1 MVGPGTG
8 AVLVKHCVR
17 LLDLDPDLGADLSAA
32 DFERAAHALIIPTE
46 RVPRGRWTLAGELT
60 SSAPLGLLVAEGL
73 VARRLSVAGRASM
86 ELLGAG
92 DVMHALALDPL
103 PAAVDADVG
112 YTVLAEATV
121 GVLDHRTARAL
132 AEWPPILR
140 EVVGRMER
148 RARNQGIVFAISQAR
163 RLETRVILLL
173 CHLADRWGRVE
184 TGGVFVP
191 ARLSQESIGELL
203 HAQRPSVNR
212 AMRRLELSG
221 AIARRR
227 NGWLL
232 DPSVTARAGAWAT
245 AEHEPELLLTVT

>member
-1 MVGPGTG
+1 VGH
-8 AVLVKHCVR
+8 VRHCAR

-32 DFERAAHALIIPTE
+32 DFDRASDALIVPTQ
-46 RVPRGRWTLAGELT
+46 RVGRGPWTPGDELA
-60 SSAPLGLLVAEGL
+60 SSAVLGLLVAEGL
-73 VARRLSVAGRASM
+73 VSRRLSVAGRASM
-86 ELLGAG
+86 ELLGPG
-92 DVMHALALDPL
+92 DILHALALEVL
-103 PAAVDADVG
+103 PGAVDADVR
-112 YTVLAEATV
+112 YTVLSDTTV
-121 GVLDHRTARAL
+121 GVLDQRTSRAL

-163 RLETRVILLL
+163 RLETRVVLLL

-212 AMRRLELSG
+212 AMRRLEVSG

-232 DPSVTARAGAWAT
+232 DPTLTSRAGAWAT
-245 AEHEPELLLTVT
+245 AEHEPELLLNVT